1 MANYLLDSNILVHH
15 LRKQPSVTAMLHQ
28 WMATGDLHISVAT
41 RTEILAGMR
50 PHEETVTMALL
61 DSLLSL
67 PITAPIADQAG
78 RWIYQYA
85 RRGLQLSFADTLIAA
100 TAAAHDLTL
109 VTTNARHFPM
119 IEAKIKVKVDK

>member
-1 MANYLLDSNILVHH
+1 MVNHLLDSNILILA
-15 LRKQPSVTAMLHQ
+15 LRHQPAALDLMDKLRTR
-28 WMATGDLHISVAT
+28 GDLYISVAT

-50 PHEETVTMALL
+50 PHEETVTMSLL

-119 IEAKIKVKVDK
+119 IETKVAVIK